1 MKKTILNI
9 LTAVFALVFLAS
21 GFLLVRYYVNSSKQE
36 KIYSHLSQIMEKEEG
51 ATLPGNV
58 SAQPK
63 PEYTAVTD
71 PEGNTVMILPQF
83 EELYKLNPDVVGWM
97 RIEGTAL
104 DYPVMYKPD
113 SEEFY
118 LRRNYYGEKATHGC
132 LYIQETCS
140 VFPRTD
146 NLTIYG
152 HNMRDGSMFGCLKNY
167 RKESFWKEHP
177 VITFNTLKEEAQYEI
192 FAVFATTSSVG
203 KGFKYHF
210 FINAAGEGEFR
221 DFVDTCKELSFYDT
235 GIDPVPGDQFITLST
250 CEDTLING
258 RLVVVARRVTE

>member
-1 MKKTILNI
+1 MKKTVLNI
-9 LTAVFALVFLAS
+9 LTAVFALIFLVS
-21 GFLLVRYYVNSSKQE
+21 GFLLVRYYVNSNKQE
-36 KIYSHLSQIMEKEEG
+36 KVYSALSQIMEQEE
-51 ATLPGNV
+51 AV
-58 SAQPK
+58 
-63 PEYTAVTD
+63 PEDVPAAEESPYTAVID
-71 PEGNTVMILPQF
+71 REGNTQMILPQF
-83 EELYKLNPDVVGWM
+83 EELYKLNPDIIGWM
-97 RIEGTAL
+97 RIPGTVV

-118 LRRNYYGEKATHGC
+118 LRKNFYGEKATHGC

-140 VFPRTD
+140 VFPQSD

-167 RKESFWKEHP
+167 RKEGFWKAHP

-203 KGFKYHF
+203 KGFKYHY
-210 FINAAGEGEFR
+210 FIDAANEEDFHS
-221 DFVDTCKELSFYDT
+221 FVDTCKKLSFYDT
-235 GIDPVPGDQFITLST
+235 GIDPIPGDKFITLST

-258 RLVVVARRVTE
+258 RLVVVARKITE